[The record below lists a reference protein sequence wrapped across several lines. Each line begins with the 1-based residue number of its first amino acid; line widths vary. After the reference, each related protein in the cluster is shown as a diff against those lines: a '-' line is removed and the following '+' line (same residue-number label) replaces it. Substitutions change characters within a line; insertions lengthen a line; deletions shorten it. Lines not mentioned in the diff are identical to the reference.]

1 MSHNPGELQK
11 WADVAMFK
19 AEEID
24 VQAGPQVQLLS
35 CNNDPLGTI
44 AAAAKMYKGESVTSL
59 ALITD
64 AERRHY
70 LADTRKNALA
80 APLEFVNFHFIIS
93 GVTRGFTHQM
103 VRQRTATY
111 TQESTRFAVKEDVP
125 VGLPPSLASTMPW
138 PEWWDKCGGELFP
151 ILVSRLNEEQMKM
164 IDDYAMRQA
173 SREQLWRKL
182 WDQHVGATSTA
193 YNGLVG
199 SGMPAE
205 DARGLLPTNLL
216 TRINYNTSLR
226 GLLDHS
232 GLRLC
237 TQAQF
242 EWRLVWMKIIE
253 AIRDYGQ
260 TQYYMRPA
268 DPELVGDSDEYT
280 DLGFYA
286 SWQFDELAT
295 IFKPICYQKGSCQF
309 LSDVDRAC
317 TIRERVQASAKL
329 GRPST
334 EWDQEYDNT
343 EGMLNVDGYGQR
355 GGTGVAHRKSDD
367 APVFIGGIRDEE
379 WMLDPT
385 SARVSQ

>member
-1 MSHNPGELQK
+1 MTNEDKQLTK
-11 WADVAMFK
+11 YADVAMFK
-19 AEEID
+19 AAPID
-24 VQAGPQVQLLS
+24 AKDGPRVQLLS

-44 AAAAKMYKGESVTSL
+44 AAAAKMYKGEYVESL
-59 ALITD
+59 SLISD
-64 AERRHY
+64 DERRHY
-70 LADTRKNALA
+70 LSDVRKNVLA

-125 VGLPPSLASTMPW
+125 IGLPPSLAGTLPW
-138 PEWWDKCGGELFP
+138 LEFVAKNNQGWRGVDDDDWH
-151 ILVSRLNEEQMKM
+151 EQ
-164 IDDYAMRQA
+164 RA

-182 WDQHVGATSTA
+182 WDQHVASISTV
-193 YNGLVG
+193 YNGLID

-226 GLLDHS
+226 GLLEHS

-242 EWRLVWMKIIE
+242 EWRLVWMKMIE
-253 AIRDYGQ
+253 AIKKYGENE
-260 TQYYMRPA
+260 YYSRPWLDENDGPTPTDGIVDAEA
-268 DPELVGDSDEYT
+268 D
-280 DLGFYA
+280 
-286 SWQFDELAT
+286 WQFNELAT

-309 LSDVDRAC
+309 LSDVDRHC
-317 TIRERVQASAKL
+317 TIRNRVQAFAAV
-329 GRPST
+329 GVPSSSWST
-334 EWDQEYDNT
+334 QPGIALLDRTMIPGIYD
-343 EGMLNVDGYGQR
+343 
-355 GGTGVAHRKSDD
+355 S
-367 APVFIGGIRDEE
+367 E

-385 SARVSQ
+385 AARVSQ

>member
-1 MSHNPGELQK
+1 MTKVVQK
-11 WADVAMFK
+11 WADKAMFK

-24 VQAGPQVQLLS
+24 VTKGPQVQLLS

-44 AAAAKMYKGESVTSL
+44 ASAAKMYKGESVTSL
-59 ALITD
+59 AQITD
-64 AERRHY
+64 EERRHY

-125 VGLPPSLASTMPW
+125 VGIPPSLEGTLPW
-138 PEWWDKCGGELFP
+138 IVYLGKLAETIPDIANWERGSF
-151 ILVSRLNEEQMKM
+151 
-164 IDDYAMRQA
+164 IDFARRQA

-182 WDQHVGATSTA
+182 WDQHVEATGTA
-193 YNGLVG
+193 YNALVN

-226 GLLDHS
+226 GLLEHS

-242 EWRLVWMKIIE
+242 EWRLVWYKIME

-260 TQYYMRPA
+260 EVFYDCP
-268 DPELVGDSDEYT
+268 PEPLDTVDFDGHRS
-280 DLGFYA
+280 
-286 SWQFDELAT
+286 SMWQFEELSK

-317 TIRERVQASAKL
+317 TIRDRVQAFASD
-329 GRPST
+329 GVPSS
-334 EWDQEYDNT
+334 EWGHE
-343 EGMLNVDGYGQR
+343 
-355 GGTGVAHRKSDD
+355 H
-367 APVFIGGIRDEE
+367 IGKALRINPIRSEE
-379 WMLDPT
+379 WMLDPAA
-385 SARVSQ
+385 ARVSQ